1 VSSSPSPASPFY
13 GRPFAWLLFAL
24 ALLAVPLAGAMW
36 KAGMRWEE
44 IHPALN
50 ATLNATSAVFLTAGF
65 LAIRRR
71 QIALHR
77 SCMIAA
83 VSASALFLVSYLARS
98 ASTGTHPYPG
108 EGWDKAVYLV
118 ILFSHM
124 LLAVVL
130 LPMVIRA
137 LFLARRERFAEHRRV
152 ARVLWPMWIYVS
164 LTGVA
169 VYFFLYHFAA

>member
-1 VSSSPSPASPFY
+1 MNGPVTRLY

-24 ALLAVPLAGAMW
+24 AILAVPLAGAMW
-36 KAGMRWEE
+36 RAGMSWEE

-50 ATLNATSAVFLTAGF
+50 AVLNATSAVFLVAGF

-71 QIALHR
+71 QIPLHR

-83 VSASALFLVSYLARS
+83 VSASALFLVSYVARYL
-98 ASTGTHPYPG
+98 STGSHPYPG
-108 EGWDKAVYLV
+108 DGWDKTVYLI

-124 LLAVVL
+124 LLAMAVV
-130 LPMVIRA
+130 PMVLRA
-137 LFLARRERFAEHRRV
+137 LFLARRERFDEHRRI
-152 ARVLWPMWIYVS
+152 ARKLWPMWIYVS

-169 VYFFLYHFAA
+169 VYFILYHLAV

>member
-1 VSSSPSPASPFY
+1 MNDAPVRLY

-24 ALLAVPLAGAMW
+24 GLLAIPLAGAMW
-36 KAGMRWEE
+36 KAGMGWEE
-44 IHPALN
+44 IHPAIN
-50 ATLNATSAVFLTAGF
+50 AVLNATSAVFLVAGF

-77 SCMIAA
+77 TCMIAA
-83 VSASALFLVSYLARS
+83 VSASALFLVSYLARY

-108 EGWDKAVYLV
+108 HGWDKVVYLL

-124 LLAVVL
+124 VLAVVI
-130 LPMVIRA
+130 LPMVLRA
-137 LFLARRERFAEHRRV
+137 LFLARRERFAEHRRI
-152 ARVLWPMWIYVS
+152 ARILWPMWIYVS

-169 VYFFLYHFAA
+169 VYLFLYHFAV

>member
-1 VSSSPSPASPFY
+1 MNEVPAPRFY

-24 ALLAVPLAGAMW
+24 AMLAIPLAGAMW
-36 KAGMRWEE
+36 KAGWRWEE

-50 ATLNATSAVFLTAGF
+50 AVLNATSAIFLTAGF

-83 VSASALFLVSYLARS
+83 VSASALFLVSYVARY
-98 ASTGTHPYPG
+98 ASSGSHPYPG
-108 EGWDKAVYLV
+108 HGWGKAVYLV

-124 LLAVVL
+124 LLAIVI
-130 LPMVIRA
+130 LPMVLRA
-137 LFLARRERFAEHRRV
+137 LFLARRERFVEHKRI
-152 ARVLWPMWIYVS
+152 ARILWPMWIYVCV
-164 LTGVA
+164 TGIA
-169 VYFFLYHFAA
+169 VYFILYHFAA